1 MFKISNLLKIKHY
14 FDCWKY
20 IILIRFFIK
29 ENYTLNLTCERL
41 VGQCDEN
48 AIKCDELAKHCD
60 ASRQECEE
68 LAKNN
73 ANISNESAQF
83 LQDLIIC
90 KIQNAES
97 DFHLLKKK

>member
-1 MFKISNLLKIKHY
+1 M
-14 FDCWKY
+14 
-20 IILIRFFIK
+20 K

-48 AIKCDELAKHCD
+48 AIKCDELAKHCE

-68 LAKNN
+68 LSRNN

-83 LQDLIIC
+83 LQDLIIS
-90 KIQNAES
+90 KIQNAEN
-97 DFHLLKKK
+97 DLDLLRKK